1 MSLALTEAYFVLI
14 IYQPTKTTITNFLE
28 KHEYLFENNIF
39 INSTEG
45 LGTLSVHLQCV
56 CTRLHTILRNLRYQ
70 VAHLSTLRH

>member
-1 MSLALTEAYFVLI
+1 MSLALTETYFVLI

-39 INSTEG
+39 INETEG

-56 CTRLHTILRNLRYQ
+56 IRSKRRSPIT
-70 VAHLSTLRH
+70 LSR